1 MFRLN
6 RKKFF
11 LTSRCNAVHHGD
23 ENNMYIDTHAHFD
36 LVLEDPEINEETLMK
51 NMEDRGIMHAVQV
64 SIEPAGLQWSREF
77 AVRNRHRGV
86 LFTAGI
92 HPSTRANDDDCSMLA
107 AFVDSAV
114 VPETGDL
121 LFGIGECGLD
131 YYRLRQ
137 PREMQIRSFEFQ
149 LSLAEK
155 HGLPVI
161 VHSRDAW
168 KETMDILRSHKPSAG
183 IMHCFPGDAAMAREA
198 LDLGFYL
205 SFAGNVTYKKAEAL
219 HSSAAYVPA
228 DRLLIETDA
237 PFLTPVPLRGRQNR
251 TEYIINTYTFIADL
265 RKCPVA
271 EIQEAVYG
279 NFLKLRG
286 KRAA

>member
-1 MFRLN
+1 
-6 RKKFF
+6 
-11 LTSRCNAVHHGD
+11 
-23 ENNMYIDTHAHFD
+23 MYIDTHAHFD
-36 LVLEDPEINEETLMK
+36 LVLEDPGIDEETLMK
-51 NMEDRGIMHAVQV
+51 NMESHGVMHAVQV

-77 AVRNRHRGV
+77 AERNRHRGV

-92 HPSTRANDDDCSMLA
+92 HPSTRADDGDCKKLS
-107 AFVDSAV
+107 AFVKDCDI
-114 VPETGDL
+114 PETREL

-131 YYRLRQ
+131 YYRMRQ

-161 VHSRDAW
+161 VHSREAW
-168 KETMDILRSHKPSAG
+168 KETIDILRTHKPAAG
-183 IMHCFPGDAAMAREA
+183 IMHCFPGDVAMAREA

-219 HSSAAYVPA
+219 HASAAFVPH

-271 EIQEAVYG
+271 EIQKAVFG
-279 NFLKLRG
+279 NFMRLRG
-286 KRAA
+286 EKAA